1 MTNSLVT
8 NTLAVLA
15 FMLAF
20 YALLARERKTPYIL
34 NFLFPPAALLFVS
47 IILES
52 LSQVAEAMFAWQN
65 PDPKQPQ
72 STFGHFLI
80 QTSHITHVAAAILF
94 YFGVFWIA
102 KNIWRLH
109 NRQVNFRDDNQIK
122 NLGIVRLSRNTWE
135 KIHPKRS
142 FTNNPEAVDQV
153 SVRAVLQEF
162 GFRVLDSSQIR
173 TIASCGESLT
183 VTDTYTTQM
192 AAEFLRKGWLVQ
204 YTTCDRHPIEW
215 VDLLRKT
222 LVDEWSKLVSQL
234 VVVDGYTPHFGFTD
248 SIHARKSG
256 KLKDDGVFYFATSES
271 YAGVHTATAKAF
283 NAFKKQAKQAGTDLR
298 KPQFLIYEGCR
309 ALADLES
316 PEQYRIFLRHV
327 ITSERMWGSM
337 VTFFIEPESDD
348 SDMKLISAYA
358 ESLRVQKHEREGS
371 DGK

>member
-15 FMLAF
+15 FMVAF

-52 LSQVAEAMFAWQN
+52 LSQMAQALHNWQD
-65 PDPKQPQ
+65 PDPTGPE
-72 STFGHFLI
+72 SPFGHILL
-80 QTSHITHVAAAILF
+80 QASRWTHILGTFLF
-94 YFGVFWIA
+94 YYGVAWIA

-109 NRQVNFRDDNQIK
+109 NRQVHFRDDNKVK
-122 NLGIVRLSRNTWE
+122 NLGIVRWFKNLRE
-135 KIHPKRS
+135 RIHPKKT
-142 FTNNPEAVDQV
+142 FTNNPEIVDQA
-153 SVRAVLQEF
+153 SVRSVLQEH
-162 GFRVLDSSQIR
+162 GFQVSNNSQVR

-183 VTDTYTTQM
+183 ITDTYTTQM
-192 AAEFLRKGWLVQ
+192 AAEFLRKEWLVQ

-215 VDLLRKT
+215 IDLLKNT
-222 LVDEWSKLVSQL
+222 LGDEWPKFRSRL

-248 SIHARKSG
+248 SIHADNART
-256 KLKDDGVFYFATSES
+256 LKGDGVFYFATSES
-271 YAGVHTATAKAF
+271 YAGVHTAAAKAF
-283 NAFKKQAKQAGTDLR
+283 NLFKKQAKKEGKELR

-316 PEQYRIFLRHV
+316 LEQYRIFLRHV

-337 VTFFIEPESDD
+337 VTLFVEPEAVD
-348 SDMKLISAYA
+348 SELKLIGAYA
-358 ESLRVQKHEREGS
+358 DGLRLKKDEEVRRG
-371 DGK
+371 D